1 MEPEMANEVSTNDT
15 APVANLRETRKQMA
29 ASRKAHPAGKQAPAK
44 APATA
49 PAKSEMRMQAGT
61 GTAAAKISWKPE
73 GEKNDKGEYDRSV
86 GTCGDKT
93 YSITRQADGSF
104 KATVMVGKGALKTLA
119 ENAKSGNAAWQKCV
133 ADAKNAVAA

>member
-1 MEPEMANEVSTNDT
+1 MANEVSTTDT
-15 APVANLRETRKQMA
+15 AQVANLRETRKQMA

-49 PAKSEMRMQAGT
+49 PAKKAGT
-61 GTAAAKISWKPE
+61 ASAKISWKPE

-93 YSITRQADGSF
+93 YTITRQADGSF
-104 KATVMVGKGALKTLA
+104 KATVKVGNAKPTTLV
-119 ENAKSGNAAWQKCV
+119 ENAKSGNAAWQRCV
-133 ADAKNAVAA
+133 ADAKGAAA